1 MDTMEFVV
9 HALGSGLFCV
19 GLLIRESPIPAIGYG
34 MMAMGLICLTF
45 RLDGE

>member
-1 MDTMEFVV
+1 METSEFVI
-9 HALGSGLFCV
+9 HAFGSGLFCI
-19 GLLIRESPIPAIGYG
+19 GLLIRESPLPEIGYA